1 MEDQMESPVKIIR
14 SVSIPDRLKIER
26 YKRLPELGPQI
37 LFFSG
42 GSAIRSLSQQLIN
55 YTYNSIHLITPFD
68 YGGSSRKL
76 RDAFHMISVGDLR
89 NRLMAL
95 ADQSH
100 KGNPNIYR
108 LFVYRL
114 PQDASNDRLKA
125 RLKNMAEGIDPL
137 TDSIPEPMK
146 SIICNHLRWFN
157 KEMPADFDLQGANI
171 GNLIL
176 VGGYLYSN
184 YNIDTVVYIFSKLI
198 EARGTVKPLMTRL
211 LHLVAELE
219 DGTLLVGQHLITGK
233 EYPAITFP
241 VKNLYLTDS
250 LDKPE
255 PVRVEIEDDIK
266 SLIGQADLICY
277 PMGSFYSSIVAN
289 LLPYGV
295 EEAVALNICPKVYIP
310 NTTSDPE
317 QTGMDLFRSVGTIIT
332 NLKKNRLDIANTD
345 LLNYVL
351 IDSQNAKYPYS
362 TSASK
367 LAKLGVEIIDTR
379 LVTPRSS
386 PYIDSECLIDVLLSL
401 T

>member
-1 MEDQMESPVKIIR
+1 VESPVKIIR

-26 YKRLPELGPQI
+26 YKRLPELGPHV

-76 RDAFHMISVGDLR
+76 RDAFNMISIGDLR

-114 PQDASNDRLKA
+114 PQDAPGDRLKL
-125 RLKNMAEGIDPL
+125 RLKHMAEGIDPL

-146 SIICNHLRWFN
+146 SIICNHLRWFI
-157 KEMPADFDLQGANI
+157 KKMPDNFDLRGANI

-219 DGTLLVGQHLITGK
+219 DGSRLVGQHLITGK
-233 EYPAITFP
+233 EYPAITIP
-241 VKNLYLTDS
+241 VKNLYLTDN
-250 LDKPE
+250 LDRPE
-255 PVRVEIEDDIK
+255 PIRVEIEDDVK
-266 SLIGQADLICY
+266 NLIDQADLICY

-295 EEAVALNICPKVYIP
+295 EEAVASNICPKVYIP

-332 NLKKNRLDIANTD
+332 SLKKNRQDIASSD

-351 IDSQNAKYPYS
+351 IDSKNARYPYD
-362 TSASK
+362 TCAGR
-367 LAKLGVEIIDTR
+367 LAELGVEIIDTR

-386 PYIDSECLIDVLLSL
+386 PYIDSECLIEVLLSL